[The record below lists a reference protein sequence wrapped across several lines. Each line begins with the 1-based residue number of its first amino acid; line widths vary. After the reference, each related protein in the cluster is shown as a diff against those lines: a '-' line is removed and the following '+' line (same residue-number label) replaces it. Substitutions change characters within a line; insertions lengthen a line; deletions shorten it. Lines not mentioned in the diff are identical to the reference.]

1 MISSLILISLV
12 SAAPAPVGQRLLYE
26 QRCLYCHSSEL
37 SERKLLMPAQWKAMV
52 ESMRIKAPLLIT
64 RTDARTITAY
74 IVETLK
80 LVPKGVAPV
89 VPVAR
94 APRPRPAPVAAVVSP
109 TAPIAAAEVKPAEPI
124 APEPLNVIELEPLPT
139 AVAEVEEAPMR
150 PEDELAEQEGAALM
164 QRRCSKCHTLNR
176 VFNKLD
182 TFERS
187 MATVRRMRL
196 KTGSGITSSDLET
209 IEKFLRLDLE
219 KPDKNSADGS

>member
-1 MISSLILISLV
+1 MIASLLALTLT
-12 SAAPAPVGQRLLYE
+12 AAPTVAPRLLYE

-37 SERKLLMPAQWKAMV
+37 SERRALTPAQWKAMV
-52 ESMRIKAPLLIT
+52 ESMRVKAPLLIT
-64 RTDARTITAY
+64 RTDARLITRY

-80 LVPKGVAPV
+80 LVPAGVAPV
-89 VPVAR
+89 VPKAVA
-94 APRPRPAPVAAVVSP
+94 ARPRPAPAPAPVVADNKSM
-109 TAPIAAAEVKPAEPI
+109 EPA
-124 APEPLNVIELEPLPT
+124 APEPVAVIELQPEVAPNFAIVSVEP
-139 AVAEVEEAPMR
+139 EEMPLN

-196 KTGSGITSSDLET
+196 KTGSGITASDLAL
-209 IEKFLRLDLE
+209 IERFLRLDLE
-219 KPDKNSADGS
+219 KPAKKADDS